1 MSQFFTDDIDA
12 ILKSGHGDAERLA
25 RIKADFIAKKLV
37 TLEDRRYVE
46 GLMSRYL
53 KPHTQ
58 MEPERIVRVPGKKIV
73 PPPPTPPP
81 QSSSFE
87 LKYQQKPVVEKPIPK
102 IGEGKTKRRN
112 IIIAAGAIVVAVLAI
127 GYVAISQDMTGIS
140 APQFTQNL
148 ELDSNSYARGDI
160 VSISGKTKTATSMAR
175 LSIANPG
182 GQEIWTETVNV
193 KSDGVFSTLA
203 IAGGT
208 GWEQAG
214 KYTVSAM
221 YGGTA
226 DTVTFDFTPSAAN

>member
-58 MEPERIVRVPGKKIV
+58 MEPERIVKAPEKRIV

-81 QSSSFE
+81 QSNPYE
-87 LKYQQKPVVEKPIPK
+87 LKYQQKPVGEKPIPK
-102 IGEGKTKRRN
+102 IGNAKAKRRN
-112 IIIAAGAIVVAVLAI
+112 IVIASVAIVVAVLAI
-127 GYVAISQDMTGIS
+127 SYVAINQDMTGIKT
-140 APQFTQNL
+140 PQFTQNL
-148 ELDSNSYARGDI
+148 ELDSSSYARGDI
-160 VSISGKTKTATSMAR
+160 VSISGKTKTATSIVKLA
-175 LSIANPG
+175 ITNPG
-182 GQEIWTETVNV
+182 GQETWTETVNV
-193 KSDGVFSTLA
+193 KSDGEFSTLA
-203 IAGGT
+203 IAGGA

-214 KYTVSAM
+214 KYTVSAT
-221 YGGTA
+221 YSGTT
-226 DTVTFDFTPSAAN
+226 DTVTFDFTPNAAN

>member
-1 MSQFFTDDIDA
+1 MGQFFTDDIDA

-46 GLMSRYL
+46 GLISRYL

-58 MEPERIVRVPGKKIV
+58 TEPERIVKVSEKRIV

-81 QSSSFE
+81 QSNPFE
-87 LKYQQKPVVEKPIPK
+87 LKYQQKPKEEKPIPK
-102 IGEGKTKRRN
+102 IGDGKTKRRN
-112 IIIAAGAIVVAVLAI
+112 IIVAACAIVVAVLAI
-127 GYVAISQDMTGIS
+127 SYVAINQDMTGIG
-140 APQFTQNL
+140 APQFTQSL
-148 ELDSNSYARGDI
+148 ELDSGSYARGDI
-160 VSISGKTKTATSMAR
+160 VSISGKTKTATSIVK
-175 LSIANPG
+175 LSIINPS

-203 IAGGT
+203 IAGGA

-214 KYTVSAM
+214 KYTVSAT
-221 YGGTA
+221 YSGTV